1 MKVLLDNWSYS
12 YCLNSAIDLL
22 LLLELLLIGLL
33 GQQLRQ
39 EQTVVVL
46 LSEEVLELS
55 CLLVWVLLLIMLTL
69 TLTHLQPL
77 SY

>member
-55 CLLVWVLLLIMLTL
+55 CLLVWALLLIML

>member
-69 TLTHLQPL
+69 THLQPL

>member
-55 CLLVWVLLLIMLTL
+55 CLLVWVLLVIMLA
-69 TLTHLQPL
+69 LTHLQPL